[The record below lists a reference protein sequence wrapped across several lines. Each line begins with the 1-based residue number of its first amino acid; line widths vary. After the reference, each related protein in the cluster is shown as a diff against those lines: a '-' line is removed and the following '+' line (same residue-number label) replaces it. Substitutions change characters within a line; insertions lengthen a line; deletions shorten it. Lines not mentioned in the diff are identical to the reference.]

1 MTWEKISSNTVVTEV
16 VAKKVRTTEGLPLY
30 LHKQFVNGRTTNCWF
45 SEIKRDHY
53 KYDEDYNYATLEFLE
68 LIRKKSIGS
77 LDDSDYKIRWENLE
91 SSSGE
96 EVFDSNRVCKF
107 CGSSDLLFRYGK
119 EAPLSSV
126 YNFDYIGGIA
136 TNYFDVDAAFKHLSK
151 HLNVLKCSIKEIPYY
166 NREDDFTRGISMSV
180 LLPQEDTDVIWDF
193 YKNDKYP
200 SCRLKDAIVCRH
212 KGLLFDPL
220 NIKQFLLDKND

>member
-30 LHKQFVNGRTTNCWF
+30 FHKQFVNGEYTGCWF
-45 SEIKRDHY
+45 ADSKKNY
-53 KYDEDYNYATLEFLE
+53 FKSQEDYCYASIEFLE
-68 LIRKKSIGS
+68 LIRERSIGS
-77 LDDSDYKIRWENLE
+77 LDTPHYKIMWEDLE
-91 SSSGE
+91 SCE
-96 EVFDSNRVCKF
+96 LEIFDATRVCRL
-107 CGSSDLLFRYGK
+107 CRSSDLVFQYGK

-126 YNFDYIGGIA
+126 LNFNYIGGIA
-136 TNYFDVDAAFKHLSK
+136 TNYFDVDAALKHLK
-151 HLNVLKCSIKEIPYY
+151 DHPNILKCSIEGIPYY
-166 NREDDFTRGISMSV
+166 NRENDFTRAIHMSV

-220 NIKQFLLDKND
+220 NIKQFLLDKNE